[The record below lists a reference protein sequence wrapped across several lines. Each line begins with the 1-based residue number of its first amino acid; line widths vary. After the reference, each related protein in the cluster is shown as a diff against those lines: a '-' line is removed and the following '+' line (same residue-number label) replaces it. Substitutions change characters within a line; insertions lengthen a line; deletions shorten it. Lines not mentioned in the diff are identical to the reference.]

1 MSSYFTILS
10 TNIYNMLATM
20 QLLSSLRNQI
30 STIYKNSARNK
41 FNMRDAMGCCV
52 YFDLTTI
59 PKQCHHK
66 SKIQSM
72 INFAQTINCFEI
84 LIEQTVIILKE
95 EI

>member
-1 MSSYFTILS
+1 MSKYYAIMS
-10 TNIYNMLATM
+10 TNIYNMLETM

-41 FNMRDAMGCCV
+41 FNARDAMGCCI

-66 SKIQSM
+66 STIQSM
-72 INFAQTINCFEI
+72 INFALTVISFEI
-84 LIEQTVIILKE
+84 LNEQTVIILEE

>member
-1 MSSYFTILS
+1 MSNYFTILS

-30 STIYKNSARNK
+30 STIYKNSSGNK
-41 FNMRDAMGCCV
+41 LNMRDAMGCCV

-84 LIEQTVIILKE
+84 LNEQTGIILEE

>member
-1 MSSYFTILS
+1 MSNYFTKLS
-10 TNIYNMLATM
+10 SNIYNMLATM

-30 STIYKNSARNK
+30 STIYKNSSGNK
-41 FNMRDAMGCCV
+41 LNMRDAMGCCV

-84 LIEQTVIILKE
+84 LNEQTGIILEE

>member
-1 MSSYFTILS
+1 
-10 TNIYNMLATM
+10 MLATM
-20 QLLSSLRNQI
+20 PLLSSLRNQI
-30 STIYKNSARNK
+30 STIYKNSSGNK
-41 FNMRDAMGCCV
+41 LNMRDAMGCCV

-84 LIEQTVIILKE
+84 LNEQTGIILEE

>member
-1 MSSYFTILS
+1 MPIYFAILP

-20 QLLSSLRNQI
+20 PLLSSLRNQI
-30 STIYKNSARNK
+30 STIYKNSSGNK
-41 FNMRDAMGCCV
+41 LNMRDAMGCCV

-84 LIEQTVIILKE
+84 LNEQTGIILEE

>member
-1 MSSYFTILS
+1 
-10 TNIYNMLATM
+10 
-20 QLLSSLRNQI
+20 
-30 STIYKNSARNK
+30 
-41 FNMRDAMGCCV
+41 MRDAMGCCV

-84 LIEQTVIILKE
+84 LNEQTVIILEE

>member
-30 STIYKNSARNK
+30 STIYKNSSGNK
-41 FNMRDAMGCCV
+41 LNMRDAMGCCV

-72 INFAQTINCFEI
+72 INFAQTMNF
-84 LIEQTVIILKE
+84 LKY
-95 EI
+95 

>member
-1 MSSYFTILS
+1 MSNYFAILS
-10 TNIYNMLATM
+10 TNIYNMLAKM

-41 FNMRDAMGCCV
+41 LNMREAMGCCV
-52 YFDLTTI
+52 YFDLTTT

-84 LIEQTVIILKE
+84 LSEQVVIISEE